1 MQKETK
7 ICPYC
12 GEEIMASA
20 KKCRYCGEWLV
31 DDSQPSVNIKADASS
46 GGNIKTNE
54 GNIHTLQDYQP
65 CSKYIVDLIYVVGVI
80 ASIILA
86 VSYMDE
92 VPTWLGKIRIVAEDM
107 STGVEQLAT
116 IIAGICFCALLFILK
131 QTLVNCGQPFNGGM
145 WLLISLY
152 ALSSI
157 MDVVYPNVSF
167 ISIIIVSLMV
177 VGFITIGLLMMNKY
191 SGDLKKLGGVFV
203 FANILFPFFIIA
215 SYSIFKSP
223 DLEGVLFILSSL
235 YTLSLYSSIDI
246 AIGS

>member
-31 DDSQPSVNIKADASS
+31 DVHQPSANIRADASS
-46 GGNIKTNE
+46 DGNIKAKGRNK
-54 GNIHTLQDYQP
+54 HTLQDYLP

-92 VPTWLGKIRIVAEDM
+92 VPTWLGKIRIVAKDM

-116 IIAGICFCALLFILK
+116 IIDGICFCALLFILK
-131 QTLVNCGQPFNGGM
+131 QTLANYGKPFNEGI

-157 MDVVYPNVSF
+157 LDIVSPDETF
-167 ISIIIVSLMV
+167 ISIIMASLMV
-177 VGFITIGLLMMNKY
+177 VGFIVIGILMMNKY

-203 FANILFPFFIIA
+203 FANVLFPLFIIA

-223 DLEGVLFILSSL
+223 DLEGVQFILSSL

-246 AIGS
+246 VIGS